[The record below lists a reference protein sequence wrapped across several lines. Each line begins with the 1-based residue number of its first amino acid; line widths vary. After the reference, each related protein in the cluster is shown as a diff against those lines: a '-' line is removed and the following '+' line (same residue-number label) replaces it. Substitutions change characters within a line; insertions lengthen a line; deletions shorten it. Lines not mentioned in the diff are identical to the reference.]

1 MNYRLT
7 FDSRT
12 PANVKKNIGHYMNSN
27 NQMINVV
34 QTDDIGISVKDD
46 ENNAASNTKPAASTT
61 TLATTSSSKKNLPSD
76 SSRQEP
82 PKIEQMN
89 MEDEESGEED
99 EEFIN
104 TSEGTPT
111 SQKKQEW

>member
-12 PANVKKNIGHYMNSN
+12 PANVKKNIGHFMNSN
-27 NQMINVV
+27 NQVINVV
-34 QTDDIGISVKDD
+34 QTDDVGISIKDD
-46 ENNAASNTKPAASTT
+46 GNASNNKKQAAT
-61 TLATTSSSKKNLPSD
+61 TLPTTSSSKKNLTSD
-76 SSRQEP
+76 QSSRQEP
-82 PKIEQMN
+82 PKIEQMV
-89 MEDEESGEED
+89 MDDEESGEDD

-104 TSEGTPT
+104 TSEGTPN